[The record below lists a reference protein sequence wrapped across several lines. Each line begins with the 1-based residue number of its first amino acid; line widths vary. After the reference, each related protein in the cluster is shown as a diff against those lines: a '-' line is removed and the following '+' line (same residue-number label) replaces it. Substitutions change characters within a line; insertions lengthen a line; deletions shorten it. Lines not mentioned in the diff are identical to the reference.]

1 MHHDKTFISSALA
14 LRRLRDTEDTG
25 NQELSAVRRFPRSA
39 GALGPWTGA
48 ARPAVNS
55 GSENPQE
62 DEEREKQWLMYKRKE
77 PLLPL
82 ATQP

>member
-1 MHHDKTFISSALA
+1 MDGGSTAS
-14 LRRLRDTEDTG
+14 
-25 NQELSAVRRFPRSA
+25 
-39 GALGPWTGA
+39 
-48 ARPAVNS
+48 VNS